1 MNIAYFLTPK
11 KDVVYETVDA
21 TMRQIIERMDFHRYT
36 AIPILDEEGRY
47 VGTITEGDLL
57 RKLKNTPG
65 LDIRETSRIP
75 VTDISMRVQ
84 NKPVHIDCDIEDL
97 INTVTSQNFVPVLD
111 DDDRFIGIIKRSDIL
126 QYCFQELMPQKDAS
140 AASQAIF
147 PQHRR

>member
-1 MNIAYFLTPK
+1 MNIAFFLTPK
-11 KDVVYETVDA
+11 KDVVFETIDA

-75 VTDISMRVQ
+75 VTNIPMRVQ
-84 NKPVHIDCDIEDL
+84 NRPVHIHCDIENL
-97 INTVTSQNFVPVLD
+97 IDTVTSQNFVPVLD

-126 QYCFQELMPQKDAS
+126 QYAFRRLISEKDA
-140 AASQAIF
+140 AVVDQTVV
-147 PQHRR
+147 PQHHG